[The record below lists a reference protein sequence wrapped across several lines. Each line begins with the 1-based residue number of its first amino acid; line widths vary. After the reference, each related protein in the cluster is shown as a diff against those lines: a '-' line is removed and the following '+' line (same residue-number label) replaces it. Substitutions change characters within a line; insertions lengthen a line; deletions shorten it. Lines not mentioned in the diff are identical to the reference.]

1 MVSRGVS
8 IAALVWLV
16 SITALLTFMS
26 VISMSRA
33 ALLEGAAVTAV
44 LILIAF
50 SYWQFRKN
58 KGSAEVRLA
67 EEE

>member
-1 MVSRGVS
+1 MISRGVS

-26 VISMSRA
+26 VTSMSRP
-33 ALLEGAAVTAV
+33 ALLEGAAVIAV
-44 LILIAF
+44 LILVAV
-50 SYWQFRKN
+50 SYWLLRRN
-58 KGSAEVRLA
+58 KRSAAVGLA